1 MHLHFDYDDVIYQ
14 KQMKPYWENI
24 LKSFIEK
31 HYIKTQSSLA
41 KSILD
46 FCTTLQQKRGFLPEH
61 IDTIDV
67 GGEMIVVVRKGN
79 MMWKP
84 PIAHEIAV
92 GLEINSYSCAGL

>member
-1 MHLHFDYDDVIYQ
+1 MCMFLCSL
-14 KQMKPYWENI
+14 MA
-24 LKSFIEK
+24 
-31 HYIKTQSSLA
+31 SSLA
-41 KSILD
+41 QAEETKPTLSADLVKSILD

-79 MMWKP
+79 MMWKT
-84 PIAHEIAV
+84 PIAHEISV

>member
-1 MHLHFDYDDVIYQ
+1 M
-14 KQMKPYWENI
+14 NR
-24 LKSFIEK
+24 
-31 HYIKTQSSLA
+31 KTCPVMCIFLCSLIASSLTQA
-41 KSILD
+41 EDTKPTLTADLVQSMLD

-67 GGEMIVVVRKGN
+67 GGEMIVVVREGN
-79 MMWKP
+79 MMWKT

>member
-1 MHLHFDYDDVIYQ
+1 MWMFLCSLMATSLTQ
-14 KQMKPYWENI
+14 AEETKPT
-24 LKSFIEK
+24 LSAD
-31 HYIKTQSSLA
+31 LV

-79 MMWKP
+79 LEWKT
-84 PIAHEIAV
+84 PIIHEIAV
-92 GLEINSYSCAGL
+92 GLEINGYSCAGL